1 MYIHTDKMH
10 STKCWYLT
18 HTIRNALSFTSR
30 PSGGFASN
38 CSFKVCGEDSNLSWS
53 GNSWVGGGD
62 SLALNGPFDGAKH
75 LPSLGALFSLT
86 LAPWGNSWPKGKQ
99 TGVHPLWALPYHI
112 GTFRTGLALAVH
124 SMADFPF
131 SQVASS
137 FLGCWPEDRRANGSF
152 KRAVVSVLRAPSS
165 WPCSIVNHPQMSET
179 FALFPGEPPIKMILH
194 SLPAK
199 RTCKWAKR
207 SSRLSVIM
215 NSEWKGVVGD
225 CLPWKTCVFFFPLL
239 KIHRRKYWMVHG
251 VFCI

>member
-1 MYIHTDKMH
+1 MNIHTDKMH

-18 HTIRNALSFTSR
+18 HTIGNAFSFTSR

-38 CSFKVCGEDSNLSWS
+38 CTFKVCGVESNLSWS
-53 GNSWVGGGD
+53 GSSWVGGRD

-86 LAPWGNSWPKGKQ
+86 LAPWGNSWPKRKQ

-112 GTFRTGLALAVH
+112 GTFLTGFGTG
-124 SMADFPF
+124 SPFDGWFPILTGGL
-131 SQVASS
+131 
-137 FLGCWPEDRRANGSF
+137 FLSRLLTWRQTCEWQLWGSCG
-152 KRAVVSVLRAPSS
+152 LRAQGARQLAIPHCE
-165 WPCSIVNHPQMSET
+165 PPVNDRNFCSIPR
-179 FALFPGEPPIKMILH
+179 GPPIKMILH

-225 CLPWKTCVFFFPLL
+225 CMHERPFFFFPLL
-239 KIHRRKYWMVHG
+239 KIHISKYWMLHG